1 MFNVRGPIAFEAWQL
16 KEKHIHTCIKKD
28 VCSLSFK
35 TRVKNLKFN
44 NNLSFFLLICGV
56 FSDREIGF

>member
-1 MFNVRGPIAFEAWQL
+1 MFNVRGPIGFEAWQL

-35 TRVKNLKFN
+35 TRVKNLKF
-44 NNLSFFLLICGV
+44 FFLLICQRLGFYG
-56 FSDREIGF
+56 FSFVTV